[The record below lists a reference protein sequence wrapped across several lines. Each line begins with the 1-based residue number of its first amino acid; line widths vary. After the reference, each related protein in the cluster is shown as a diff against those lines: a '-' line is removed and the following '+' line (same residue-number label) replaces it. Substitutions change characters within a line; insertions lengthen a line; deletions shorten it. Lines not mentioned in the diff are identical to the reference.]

1 MVEQDKLLGYLK
13 RVSAELQRTRTELDA
28 VRDAAHEPIAVV
40 GIGCRYP
47 GGAHTP
53 EALWRIFAD
62 GRDVIGAFPTDRGWD
77 LNDFFDPDPDAEGR
91 SYAREGGF
99 LTEAGHFDPEFFGI
113 SPREAL
119 AMDPQQRL
127 LLETAWEAIESGGVD
142 PFGLKGSRTGVF
154 VGAMSQCYDRQTD
167 QPPAGL
173 EGLLLLGGVTSVASG
188 RIAYTLGLE
197 GPALTVDTACS
208 SSLVS
213 LHLACQSLRSGASD
227 FALAGGAAVMAL
239 PDAFSGFSRQRVLAK
254 DGRCKAFS
262 ADADGMGM
270 AEGVGMLFL
279 CRAADARRR
288 GLEILALI
296 RGSSVNSDGASNGL
310 TAPNG
315 PSQVRVIRD
324 ALRDAGL
331 PSGAVDAVETH
342 GTGTELGDPIEA
354 QALLEGYG
362 SGRAADRPLWLGS
375 AKSNIG
381 HSQAAAGVVGVIK
394 MVMAMRHRTLPRT
407 LHADRPT
414 GHVDW
419 TGPLQL
425 LDRPRPWEPA
435 TDGEGPAPRR
445 AAVSAFGISGT
456 NAHLILEEA
465 PPQRMPEEAA
475 ADAGAPASQEPA
487 ADAVA
492 WPLSARTAAG
502 VRAQAGRLATWARE
516 HPQAD
521 ARQVAHTLARRPRFD
536 HRAVAVGDSLEDVAA
551 TLSRLAAGEAGPPT
565 VLGTARQEPRVTM
578 LFSGQGAQRVGAG
591 RTLYERFP
599 VFRAA
604 LDEVAAECDR
614 YLETPL
620 LDVLFADPGTPAATL
635 IDRTD
640 YTQPCL
646 FAVETA
652 LYHLVRSFGIA
663 PAHLLGHSIGEI
675 TAAHAAGVLDLPD
688 ATRLVCA
695 RGRLMESVATE
706 GTMYA
711 LRAAEEDVAALL
723 ADRDD
728 VAIAAVNGP
737 RAVAISGE
745 RSAVAEVAAQARDR
759 GIKTRELNVSHAF
772 HSPLMDPILEEFTA
786 IAAGL
791 TFRPPRTPVISN
803 VTGAVATAEDLT
815 SPRYWTRHLREAV
828 RFHDGLMQARAAGTD
843 VLLEL
848 GPDAPLTGL
857 ASAALDEAGPAAAP
871 DDAGPLTAAALRRDL
886 PEDASI
892 LLLAGTAHTTGVPVD
907 WDAVLPGDAAPAF
920 GLPTYP
926 FAGQHYWL
934 PAGHPGAEP
943 QDLGLAPVAHPLL
956 GAALRLPGTA
966 TTVLTGRISTRT
978 HPWLADHVILGQA
991 IVPATAV
998 LELIRA
1004 AGTVLAA
1011 DHVIESLGVERPLV
1025 LPERGALDLTI
1036 VAEPGTEP
1044 GTDPGTDEPTWTVT
1058 LTSRHSQDTEEQRH
1072 AVAVLRAETATPH
1085 ADFAELRDWDLTDA
1099 TPADVAGHYTRMANA
1114 GLDYGPAFRALRE
1127 AWTRGTDLLGV
1138 VALDP
1143 ATDTDG
1149 YGTHPAL
1156 LDSVLQAIGL
1166 TTTDDAPQVRVPF
1179 HFSGAAQHGP
1189 AGTRHRF
1196 LIRYADDGTA
1206 RVLIATED
1214 GAPVASVAGLTL
1226 RPVDHAQFTDVSWRV
1241 RPLLY
1246 EITWQPA
1253 PEPAGALPLRIA
1265 TVGSVS
1271 PGLVRAWDAA
1281 GHTVDAR
1288 PSLTDTAD
1296 ADRVVLAPP
1305 IAPGEPLDT
1314 GRARDAIAEALR
1326 AVQEWLTADRP
1337 GQLWIVTPDAADP
1350 AVAGVHGL
1358 LRSAETE
1365 HPGCFTVAG
1374 TDGAEDS
1381 DTALARA
1388 VAAGSDERELAV
1400 HRGVLLVPRLAR
1412 APLPTPPHDGRT
1424 LDGTVLISGGT
1435 GSIGSLVARHIAER
1449 YRPERIVLTS
1459 RRGSAAPGAEDLVDD
1474 LRAAGCDVSLVAC
1487 DLAAPDAVDTLRH
1500 AIGDPT
1506 VLSAIVHVAGTT
1518 ADALLTDLDT
1528 SDIAAVFDPKV
1539 HGAAALCALSA
1550 EAPDARIVL
1559 FSSAAGALGNAG
1571 QANYAAANSVLDALA
1586 DHLSAQGRSATSLA
1600 WGLWEQ
1606 HGGMTDT
1613 VSDADLARFART
1625 GVTPIGPAAA
1635 LAVLDLVLSDDRPRL
1650 VPLSLDTGTLAATGT
1665 VPAVLS
1671 LLVTPA
1677 TTAAAEQADDTDEFR
1692 ASLALLS
1699 GEERLDALTDEVR
1712 TQVAMILG
1720 YDDPEQV
1727 PVGRGLLE
1735 LGMTSLTAVDLR
1747 NRLSRR
1753 TGLSL
1758 PATLVFD
1765 YPTAGELADFLHR
1778 ELPDTADTGAAAG
1791 RELLDE
1797 VERLIARLGDPA
1809 HREALLNRM
1818 RALLRTHDTDHH
1830 DTDHADD
1837 DIADATADEIFGL
1850 LDSELKDS

>member
-1 MVEQDKLLGYLK
+1 MLEQDKLLGYLK

-47 GGAHTP
+47 GGARTP

-77 LNDFFDPDPDAEGR
+77 LADFFDSDPDVEGR

-99 LTEAGHFDPEFFGI
+99 LADAGHFDPEFFGI

-154 VGAMSQCYDRQTD
+154 VGAMAQCYDRQTD

-227 FALAGGAAVMAL
+227 LALAGGAAVMSL

-288 GLEILALI
+288 GLETLALI

-354 QALLEGYG
+354 QALLESYG

-394 MVMAMRHRTLPRT
+394 MIMAMRHRTLPRT
-407 LHADRPT
+407 LHIDRPT

-456 NAHLILEEA
+456 NAHVIL
-465 PPQRMPEEAA
+465 EEAA
-475 ADAGAPASQEPA
+475 ADAAPPASQEPA
-487 ADAVA
+487 AGTVA

-516 HPQAD
+516 HPEAD
-521 ARQVAHTLARRPRFD
+521 ARQVAHALARRPRFN
-536 HRAVAVGDSLEDVAA
+536 HRAVTVGGSLEDVAA
-551 TLSRLAAGEAGPPT
+551 ALSRLTAGETGPTT
-565 VLGTARQEPRVTM
+565 VLGTARQEPRVTF

-599 VFRAA
+599 AFRAA
-604 LDEVAAECDR
+604 LDEVAAECDQH
-614 YLETPL
+614 LETPL
-620 LDVLFADPGTPAATL
+620 LDVLFADPDTPAAAL

-652 LYHLVRSFGIA
+652 LYRLVRSFGIA

-711 LRAAEEDVAALL
+711 LRAGEEDVAALL

-737 RAVAISGE
+737 RTVALSGE
-745 RSAVAEVAAQARDR
+745 RSAVAAVAAQARDR
-759 GIKTRELNVSHAF
+759 GIRARELNVSHAF

-786 IAAGL
+786 VAAGL
-791 TFRPPRTPVISN
+791 TFRPPETPVISN

-828 RFHDGLMQARAAGTD
+828 RFHDGLMQARAAGVD

-857 ASAALDEAGPAAAP
+857 ASAALDEARPAATP
-871 DDAGPLTAAALRRDL
+871 EDAGPLTAAALRRDL
-886 PEDASI
+886 PEDTSI
-892 LLLAGTAHTTGVPVD
+892 LLLVGTAHAAGVPVD
-907 WDAVLPGDAAPAF
+907 WDAVLPGDATPVF

-926 FAGQHYWL
+926 FAGQRYWL
-934 PAGHPGAEP
+934 PAGHAGGAEP
-943 QDLGLAPVAHPLL
+943 QDLGLDPVAHPLL

-998 LELIRA
+998 LELARA

-1011 DHVIESLGVERPLV
+1011 DHVIESLSVEHPLV
-1025 LPERGALDLTI
+1025 LPERDAVDLTV
-1036 VAEPGTEP
+1036 VAEPGT
-1044 GTDPGTDEPTWTVT
+1044 GPGTDERTWTVT
-1058 LTSRHSQDTEEQRH
+1058 LTSRHSQETEERRH
-1072 AVAVLRAETATPH
+1072 AVAVLRAETVAPH

-1099 TPADVAGHYTRMANA
+1099 TPADVAGHYTRMANV

-1127 AWTRGTDLLGV
+1127 AWTRGTDVLGV
-1138 VALDP
+1138 VALEP
-1143 ATDTDG
+1143 ATGTDG

-1156 LDSVLQAIGL
+1156 LDSVLQATGL
-1166 TTTDDAPQVRVPF
+1166 TVTDDAPQVRVPF

-1206 RVLIATED
+1206 RVLVATED
-1214 GAPVASVAGLTL
+1214 GTPVVSVAGLTL
-1226 RPVDHAQFTDVSWRV
+1226 RPVDHAQFTDSSWRV

-1253 PEPAGALPLRIA
+1253 PEPAAALPLRIA
-1265 TVGSVS
+1265 TVGPVS

-1281 GHTVDAR
+1281 GHTVDPR
-1288 PSLTDTAD
+1288 PSLTDIAD

-1305 IAPGEPLDT
+1305 IAPGEPLDA
-1314 GRARDAIAEALR
+1314 GRARDATAEALR
-1326 AVQEWLTADRP
+1326 AVQEWLTIDRS

-1365 HPGCFTVAG
+1365 HPGRFTVVG
-1374 TDGAEDS
+1374 TDGAEAS

-1388 VAAGSDERELAV
+1388 VAAGSAEREIAV
-1400 HRGVLLVPRLAR
+1400 RQGALLVPRLTKAALP
-1412 APLPTPPHDGRT
+1412 APPDEGRS

-1474 LRAAGCDVSLVAC
+1474 LGIAGCDVDLVAC

-1500 AIGDPT
+1500 AIGDPAA
-1506 VLSAIVHVAGTT
+1506 LSAIVHVAGTT

-1528 SDIAAVFDPKV
+1528 ADIAAVFDSKV
-1539 HGAAALCALSA
+1539 HGAAALCALGA

-1559 FSSAAGALGNAG
+1559 FSSAAGTLGNAG
-1571 QANYAAANSVLDALA
+1571 QANYAAANSVLDAFA
-1586 DHLSAQGRSATSLA
+1586 DSLSAQGRNATSLA

-1606 HGGMTDT
+1606 HGGMTDA
-1613 VSDADLARFART
+1613 VSGADLARFART
-1625 GVTPIGPAAA
+1625 GVLPIGPAAA
-1635 LAVLDLVLSDDRPRL
+1635 MAVLDLASAADRARL
-1650 VPLSLDTGTLAATGT
+1650 VPLSLDTGALAATGT

-1671 LLVTPA
+1671 VLVPPA
-1677 TTAAAEQADDTDEFR
+1677 TVAATEHADDTDEFR
-1692 ASLALLS
+1692 TSLARLS
-1699 GEERLDALTDEVR
+1699 GEERQEALTDEVR
-1712 TQVAMILG
+1712 ARVATILG

-1747 NRLSRR
+1747 NWLSRR

-1765 YPTAGELADFLHR
+1765 YPTAGEVAAFLHQ
-1778 ELPDTADTGAAAG
+1778 ELPDTGAAAG
-1791 RELLDE
+1791 QEPLDE
-1797 VERLIARLGDPA
+1797 VERLIARPGDPA

-1818 RALLRTHDTDHH
+1818 RALLRAYDTDHY
-1830 DTDHADD
+1830 DTDHAND